1 MNGRETLKKEHVM
14 RRRIREL
21 VALLAVV
28 PLLACASPPIIRGI
42 ELDRRPSAT
51 VPLAVQLSL
60 ITDRPTS
67 VVLEIDD
74 GSGFRLVDPGSPPA
88 TEHIVP
94 VLGMRPGTRHTVTV
108 IVSDENGA
116 TASSLPLQ
124 IDTPPLPEDF
134 PPIELSISDPARM
147 EPGVTLFDLIHWPE
161 SGTDTAYGLLVALN
175 ESGEVVWYYKPDHRV
190 GDVRRLQNGN
200 LVYMSGRAGH
210 LYEID
215 MLGNIAEEWHSNR
228 APEDELGPGSVLVDT
243 ATFHHEAFET
253 VSGNILTISSE
264 IRPYEGYPTSA
275 TNPAAPKSR
284 ANVLGDVLV
293 EFTREGEIVREV
305 KLLDV
310 LDPYRVGYSSLGAGF
325 WAPVYTESFEYPL
338 RDWAHTNAVVSD
350 ATGRYALASA
360 RAQDAV
366 VKVDLETG
374 EPVWILGHPDGWAP
388 EFEDRLLKPVGD
400 LLWPYHQHAPMFT
413 PEGTILMFDNGN
425 ERAWP
430 FQTRT
435 PPSEAFSRAV
445 EYRVDEDNMEVSQV
459 WAYGGPGSAYFFS
472 TFISDAD
479 WLPATRNVLVAD
491 GGKVT
496 DPEGI
501 PTGGTNGHHWARI
514 VEVTHTTPAEIVF
527 EVFID
532 DEAPEGWA
540 VFRAER
546 LPSLYP

>member
-1 MNGRETLKKEHVM
+1 M
-14 RRRIREL
+14 
-21 VALLAVV
+21 ALLAVV
-28 PLLACASPPIIRGI
+28 PLLAACASSPPIIRGI

-51 VPLAVQLSL
+51 VPLAAQVAF

-74 GSGFRLVDPGSPPA
+74 GSGFWLVDPGFPPA
-88 TEHIVP
+88 TEHRVP
-94 VLGMRPGTRHTVTV
+94 VLGMRPGTRHTVKV

-124 IDTPPLPEDF
+124 IDTPPLPADF
-134 PPIELSISDPARM
+134 PPIELSISNPARM
-147 EPGVTLFDLIHWPE
+147 ESGVTLFDLIHWPE
-161 SGTDTAYGLLVALN
+161 SGTDTDYGLLVAID
-175 ESGEVVWYYKPDHRV
+175 ERGEVVWYYKPDHGV
-190 GDVRRLQNGN
+190 GDARRLQNGN
-200 LVYMSGRAGH
+200 LLYMSGRAGH

-215 MLGNIAEEWHSNR
+215 MLGKVVAEWHSNR
-228 APEDELGPGSVLVDT
+228 APEGELGSGSVPVDT
-243 ATFHHEAFET
+243 ETFHHEAFET

-264 IRPYEGYPTSA
+264 IRLYEGYPTSA

-284 ANVLGDVLV
+284 ANVIGDVLV

-310 LDPYRVGYSSLGAGF
+310 MDPYRVGYSSLGAGF

-338 RDWAHTNAVVSD
+338 RDWAQTNAVVSD

-388 EFEDRLLKPVGD
+388 EFENRLLTPVGD

-430 FQTRT
+430 PQTRT

-459 WAYGGPGSAYFFS
+459 WAYGGPGSDYFFS

-479 WLPATRNVLVAD
+479 WLPVTRNVLVAD

-496 DPEGI
+496 DPERV
-501 PTGGTNGHHWARI
+501 PTGGTNGHHWARV
-514 VEVTHTTPAEIVF
+514 VEVTHTTPPEIVF